1 MKTLALIREANQLFE
16 PFYPHVA
23 RQIAEAYG
31 RQEGLALEIGPYAPG
46 ISLCLAQL
54 YPKLEIVVGD
64 DTPGILSYLRGRIEE
79 SGLAGR
85 VRVQGLTKTSMPF
98 GEGTFDLVYFR
109 GALFFWE
116 KQVEILQEAYRVLKG
131 GGVAVLGG
139 GFGASAPDGLI
150 DSVLDRSRELNQ
162 RLGKKALSEV
172 ELQAILEKAG
182 LTPCAQIDK
191 RHGLW
196 VILRKV

>member
-1 MKTLALIREANQLFE
+1 MEALALTREVNELFE
-16 PFYPHVA
+16 PFYLHVA
-23 RQIAEAYG
+23 RQIAEAYS
-31 RQEGLALEIGPYAPG
+31 RQEGLVLEIGPYAPG

-54 YPKLEIVVGD
+54 YPNMEIVVGD
-64 DTPGILSYLRGRIEE
+64 DTPGILNYLRDRIEQ

-85 VRVQGLTKTSMPF
+85 IKVQELTKTCMPF

-116 KQVEILQEAYRVLKG
+116 KQVEILREAYRVLKG

-139 GFGASAPDGLI
+139 GFGASAPDELI
-150 DSVLDRSRELNQ
+150 GSVLDRSRELNQ
-162 RLGKKALSEV
+162 RLGKKTLSEV
-172 ELQAILEKAG
+172 ELRGILQKAS
-182 LTPCAQIDK
+182 LAPYAQIDK

-196 VILRKV
+196 VILRKA

>member
-1 MKTLALIREANQLFE
+1 MKTLALIREVNQLFE

-23 RQIAEAYG
+23 RQIAEAYC
-31 RQEGLALEIGPYAPG
+31 RQEGSALEIGPYAPG

-64 DTPGILSYLRGRIEE
+64 DTPGILSYFRDRIEL

-85 VRVQGLTKTSMPF
+85 IKVQGLTKTAMPF
-98 GEGTFDLVYFR
+98 GESTFDLVYFR

-131 GGVAVLGG
+131 GGVGVLGG
-139 GFGASAPDGLI
+139 GFGASAPDWLI
-150 DSVLDRSRELNQ
+150 DCVLDRSRELNQ

-172 ELQAILEKAG
+172 ELRAILQKAS

-196 VILRKV
+196 VIIRKP

>member
-1 MKTLALIREANQLFE
+1 VNQLFE
-16 PFYPHVA
+16 PFYLHVA
-23 RQIAEAYG
+23 RQIAEAYN
-31 RQEGLALEIGPYAPG
+31 RQEGLVLEIGPYAPG

-54 YPKLEIVVGD
+54 YPKFEIVVGD
-64 DTPGILSYLRGRIEE
+64 DTPGILNYFRDRIEQ

-85 VRVQGLTKTSMPF
+85 IKVQELAKTGMPF

-116 KQVEILQEAYRVLKG
+116 KQVEILKEAYRVLKR

-139 GFGASAPDGLI
+139 GFGASAPDELI
-150 DSVLDRSRELNQ
+150 NSVLDRSRELNQ
-162 RLGKKALSEV
+162 RLGKKALSEA
-172 ELQAILEKAG
+172 ELRAILQKAS
-182 LTPCAQIDK
+182 LTPHARISK

-196 VILRKV
+196 VILRKA